1 MTTPHGQNNGIERNR
16 TRFLGLNYDLVG
28 EDAVLERILTYPE
41 QRAFS
46 YLVTPNSDHVVR
58 ISELE
63 GKVRDAYLSADL
75 CVNDSRVI
83 AFVGRLFGFRLTTVP
98 GADLVRNMFLSPS
111 FGTDRPILLVGGST
125 ALFQD
130 LVDRFGLTNARHFDA
145 PMGLMTDAEKFDST
159 LAFVKDNATG
169 LTLFAVGSPQQEL
182 LAHAVWQSG
191 DAKGIGLCIGAS
203 IEFLIHPED
212 RAPRWMSR
220 AGLEWLF
227 RLIKEPRRL
236 WRRYLVQS
244 PKVLA
249 LIYKEWRAS
258 RKSGA

>member
-1 MTTPHGQNNGIERNR
+1 MNEPNSPKPPTGATR
-16 TRFLGLNYDLVG
+16 TRFLGLNYDLVE
-28 EDAVLERILTYPE
+28 EDVVLDHILAYPD
-41 QRAFS
+41 QRDFT

-63 GKVRDAYLSADL
+63 GKVRDAYLTADL

-83 AFVGRLFGFRLTTVP
+83 AFVGRLFGYRLTTVP
-98 GADLVRNMFLSPS
+98 GADLVKNLFLSPS
-111 FGTDRPILLVGGST
+111 FDTGRPILLVGGSE

-130 LVDRFGLTNARHFDA
+130 LVDRFKLTNARHFDA
-145 PMGLMTDAEKFDST
+145 PMGLMTDKDKFDST

-191 DAKGIGLCIGAS
+191 EAKGIGLCIGAS
-203 IEFLIHPED
+203 IEFLIHPEQ

-227 RLIKEPRRL
+227 RLMKEPRRL

-244 PKVLA
+244 PKVFG
-249 LIYKEWRAS
+249 LIYKEWR
-258 RKSGA
+258 SGKRSGT